1 MAFHQIVVP
10 LDGSPL
16 AERAVPVAGEI
27 AERAGAALHFVRV
40 HQLARYGAVPAT
52 IEAEEVVRR
61 AEEDYLERHARE
73 AAASY
78 GVRASGEVLDAGP
91 PAHVLADAIAA
102 RGADLVVMTTHGRTG
117 ASRAWLGSVADG
129 VVRHATAPVLLV
141 RATQHG
147 HRHRAGL
154 ERMLIALDCS
164 EASESVLAAAIPL
177 ALLCHAACLLLH
189 VVRPVPMLLPDA
201 PLGPPATALD
211 VAATEALV
219 AQGVAYLDRVVAR
232 LHEAG
237 VAQVEREVAVADGVA
252 TTVLERASR
261 TAADVVAITSH
272 GRGLS
277 RLVVGSVAD
286 KLLRGSSVA
295 VLVARPPRAA

>member
-1 MAFHQIVVP
+1 MTFHQIVVP

-16 AERAVPVAGEI
+16 AERAVPVAGHV
-27 AERAGAALHFVRV
+27 AERAGATLHFVRV
-40 HQLARYGAVPAT
+40 HQLAPYGAVPAT
-52 IEAEEVVRR
+52 IEAELVVRR
-61 AEEDYLERHARE
+61 AQEGYLERHARE
-73 AAASY
+73 AAVSY
-78 GVRASGEVLDAGP
+78 GVRATYELLDAGSP
-91 PAHVLADAIAA
+91 VHVLADAIASS
-102 RGADLVVMTTHGRTG
+102 GADLVVMTTHGRTG

-129 VVRHATAPVLLV
+129 VVRRAKVPVLLV

-164 EASESVLAAAIPL
+164 DEAEAVLTPAIGI
-177 ALLCHAACLLLH
+177 ALLWRSACLLLH
-189 VVRPVPMLLPDA
+189 VVRPVPMLVPDA

-219 AQGVAYLDRVVAR
+219 AQGTAYLDRVAAR

-237 VAQVEREVAVADGVA
+237 VANVEREVAVADAVA

-261 TAADVVAITSH
+261 AAADVVAITSH

-295 VLVARPPRAA
+295 VLVARPPRAE